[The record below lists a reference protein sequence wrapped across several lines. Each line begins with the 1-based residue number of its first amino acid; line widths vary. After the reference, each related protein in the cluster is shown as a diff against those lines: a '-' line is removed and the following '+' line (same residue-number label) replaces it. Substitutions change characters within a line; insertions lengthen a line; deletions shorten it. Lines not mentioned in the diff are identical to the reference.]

1 MGAIVLKTPKERLPF
16 SSHNMKLEMR
26 KIGTGPKPIH
36 VEVGGLCLEGELWR
50 VDSKLFLLE
59 GKLHGVV
66 EVACASSGVLFN
78 KSITQEVLFCFSDGI
93 YQGAQREQHIGGRLV
108 DTMDIVESLDGC
120 IDLNALLLA
129 EVQSIHSDYHYKD
142 QSNS

>member
-1 MGAIVLKTPKERLPF
+1 
-16 SSHNMKLEMR
+16 MR
-26 KIGTGPKPIH
+26 KISASPKPIR
-36 VEVGGLCLEGELWR
+36 VEAEGLCLEGELWR

-59 GKLHGVV
+59 GKLCGEM

-78 KSITQEVLFCFSDGI
+78 KTISQKILFCFSDGI
-93 YQGAQREQHIGGRLV
+93 YQGTQRQQYIGGRLV

-129 EVQSIHSDYHYKD
+129 EAQSIHSDYHYKD
-142 QSNS
+142 QINS